1 MIQLDSTAVKSPYFG
16 TMNLADRLTSS
27 RLVLAPIFFVL
38 FYWGGSIGLSPAAC
52 AIVLWALFAIIE
64 LTDLF
69 DGRAARSKG
78 TVSAFGKLFDPFA
91 DVFAR
96 ITYFVCFAFSGIM
109 PLWIFLIIVYR
120 EFCQLFLRQLLA
132 ERGIAMGA
140 RKGGKIKA
148 VFYMLAGAAS
158 LLEWSLPRL
167 GLFPSSASA
176 LEPIVFALYLA
187 AAALSVGSFVDY
199 FIQFRK
205 LTKS

>member
-1 MIQLDSTAVKSPYFG
+1 
-16 TMNLADRLTSS
+16 MNLADRLTSS
-27 RLVLAPIFFVL
+27 RLVLAPFFFVV
-38 FYWGGSIGLSPAAC
+38 FFWGGSIGFSPAAC
-52 AIVLWALFAIIE
+52 AILLWVLFAVIE

-69 DGRAARSKG
+69 DGQAARSKG

-96 ITYFVCFAFSGIM
+96 ITYFICFAFSGIM
-109 PLWIFLIIVYR
+109 PLWIFLIIIYR

-158 LLEWSLPRL
+158 LVVWSLPRL
-167 GLFPSSASA
+167 GLFPGAAAA
-176 LEPIVFALYLA
+176 LNGLVFALYVV
-187 AAALSVGSFVDY
+187 AAALSVGSFIDY